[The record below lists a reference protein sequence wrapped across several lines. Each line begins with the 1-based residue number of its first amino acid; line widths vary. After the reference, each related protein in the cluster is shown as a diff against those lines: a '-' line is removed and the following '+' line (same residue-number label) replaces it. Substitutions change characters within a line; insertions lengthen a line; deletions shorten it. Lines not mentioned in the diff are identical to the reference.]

1 MQAPFYQFRPLPGL
15 TSGLPETA
23 RRRVY
28 PHECFTWIKISTRHP
43 RGGGAG
49 PERRIL
55 DLTHAPS
62 AASTGT
68 CPITY
73 LSPLLAVIVGIV
85 HAGLAPVIVVG
96 GVKPNLVLVAVV
108 LVTCLAGFQAGI
120 TWAFVAGL
128 TANLLVGEPLGSV
141 PLLMLLIA
149 AMVAGGGRVLGGLVW
164 IYPVAAA
171 FVGSIVADVGSLLIS
186 QLVTDAV
193 TAAPPF
199 DILLKAAAL
208 NAAIVALLLYPARAL
223 AQRYAPEEAP
233 AW

>member
-1 MQAPFYQFRPLPGL
+1 MSTVPSAGPWVPSTAVYSISSTL
-15 TSGLPETA
+15 SGK
-23 RRRVY
+23 R
-28 PHECFTWIKISTRHP
+28 P
-43 RGGGAG
+43 RGSVIA
-49 PERRIL
+49 
-55 DLTHAPS
+55 
-62 AASTGT
+62 
-68 CPITY
+68 Y
-73 LSPLLAVIVGIV
+73 LSPLLAVIVGVV
-85 HAGLAPVIVVG
+85 HAALAPVIVVG

-108 LVTCLAGFQAGI
+108 LVTCLAGFLPGV

-141 PLLMLLIA
+141 PLLLLVVS
-149 AMVAGGGRVLGGLVW
+149 AMIAGGGRILGGLVW

-171 FVGSIVADVGSLLIS
+171 FVGSIVADIGSLLIS

-193 TAAPPF
+193 AAAPPF
-199 DILLKAAAL
+199 DILLTAALL

>member
-1 MQAPFYQFRPLPGL
+1 MGGL
-15 TSGLPETA
+15 G
-23 RRRVY
+23 
-28 PHECFTWIKISTRHP
+28 
-43 RGGGAG
+43 
-49 PERRIL
+49 RRIL
-55 DLTHAPS
+55 DLAHAPNT
-62 AASTGT
+62 ASTGV
-68 CPITY
+68 CSITY

-108 LVTCLAGFQAGI
+108 LVTCLAGFQPGI

-141 PLLMLLIA
+141 PLLMLLVA
-149 AMVAGGGRVLGGLVW
+149 AMVAGGGRVLGGLAW
-164 IYPVAAA
+164 IYPVAAV
-171 FVGSIVADVGSLLIS
+171 FVGSIVADIGSLFIS

-193 TAAPPF
+193 PAAPPF
-199 DILLKAAAL
+199 DIILSAAVL
-208 NAAIVALLLYPARAL
+208 NVAIVALLLYPARAL